1 MISTI
6 FNYLINGLTMGA
18 IYALLAIGVT
28 VVYKSMGMMNV
39 AHANTVMLSAFV
51 TLTIY
56 KWTNSLV
63 LSCVSGVIGMGI
75 FGYILERFIYR
86 KVNYDSFTNLMLAT
100 IGMQIILINSA
111 RAIWG
116 VDPYPFPQI
125 FSIRPIK
132 FGPVRVLPQSIGI
145 IGVAA
150 VVVIILQCFYKF
162 TKTGQSMTAA
172 ATSPKAAMMLGI
184 NVAKTRNLTF
194 TISAMLA
201 CISAILV
208 SPMYNVYPE
217 MGASVGTK
225 GFCAAVIGGFGSIP
239 AALVGGILLGI
250 IESLVSGVLSAAYRD
265 IIAFIIMILILY
277 LKPAGLLGKKVEQK
291 F

>member
-1 MISTI
+1 MVSQRTFHEQYRSEDRQHKGSKHRNIRYAAAFRHHLRKQIYI
-6 FNYLINGLTMGA
+6 FY
-18 IYALLAIGVT
+18 IG
-28 VVYKSMGMMNV
+28 
-39 AHANTVMLSAFV
+39 
-51 TLTIY
+51 
-56 KWTNSLV
+56 
-63 LSCVSGVIGMGI
+63 
-75 FGYILERFIYR
+75 
-86 KVNYDSFTNLMLAT
+86 
-100 IGMQIILINSA
+100 
-111 RAIWG
+111 
-116 VDPYPFPQI
+116 P
-125 FSIRPIK
+125 IRI
-132 FGPVRVLPQSIGI
+132 LPQSIGI
-145 IGVAA
+145 ICVAA

-194 TISAMLA
+194 TISAILA
-201 CISAILV
+201 CVSAILI
-208 SPMYNVYPE
+208 SPMYNVYPD

-239 AALVGGILLGI
+239 AALVGGLLLGI

-265 IIAFIIMILILY
+265 IIAFVIMILILY